1 MSDLGRL
8 FRVGRDPDLEPLENF
23 TTMALAI
30 AIRHDHRPMK
40 EALRSVDRTCFHAD
54 ARAALATF
62 DAAVADIDTV
72 TAETQVTLW
81 APGGTVVGYLDLV
94 LHALDAQQPRSEI
107 WVEVKVDAGETGI
120 QLKNYKGCAEPR
132 SPSPAIIT
140 LSRMR
145 VSEKVPSLKWSDVVD
160 AIASV
165 SDPHH
170 AWLSLREFLLDEKIV
185 RPPVPTDSVDADAC
199 IDIILDVNR
208 RLRGLWPKTTL
219 AWGSDTTL
227 RRTLEK
233 SFEENHDLIAEGG
246 PLRYG
251 LIPAGKGWEWSLVV
265 TMKNYERVRLD
276 PQQIVRDADVGELS
290 QDWVRDAD
298 SRDVLKRRLTLGGLS
313 LPDEIVAWF
322 DAGLRQLRD
331 AKVLDRY
338 LEGLT
343 TKYAAAVARS
353 QRVEATD
360 EHS

>member
-40 EALRSVDRTCFHAD
+40 EALWSVDRTCFDAD
-54 ARAALATF
+54 ARAALETL
-62 DAAVADIDTV
+62 DAAVADIDAV
-72 TAETQVTLW
+72 AAETQVTLW
-81 APGGTVVGYLDLV
+81 APDGTVVGYLDLV
-94 LHALDAQQPRSEI
+94 LHALGAQQPRSEI
-107 WVEVKVDAGETGI
+107 WVEVKVDAGESGI
-120 QLKNYKGCAEPR
+120 QLKNYKDCAEQR
-132 SPSPAIIT
+132 SPPPAIIT
-140 LSRMR
+140 LGRMR
-145 VSEKVPSLKWSDVVD
+145 VSDKVPSLKWSDVVN

-165 SDPHH
+165 PDPHH
-170 AWLSLREFLLDEKIV
+170 AWLSLRDFLLDEKIV
-185 RPPVPTDSVDADAC
+185 RPLVPTDSVDTDAC
-199 IDIILDVNR
+199 IDIILDVNQKLR
-208 RLRGLWPKTTL
+208 DLWPGTTIAWWSDTRLR
-219 AWGSDTTL
+219 S
-227 RRTLEK
+227 TLENTY
-233 SFEENHDLIAEGG
+233 EENHDLIAEGG

-251 LIPAGKGWEWSLVV
+251 LRPAGKGWEWSLVV
-265 TMKNYERVRLD
+265 TTKNYERVRLD
-276 PQQIVRDADVGELS
+276 PQQILRDADVGGLS
-290 QDWVRDAD
+290 QDWVRDTD
-298 SRDVLKRRLTLGGLS
+298 IREVLKRRLTLGGLN

-322 DAGLRQLRD
+322 EAGLRQLQD